1 MIVVADLFNVT
12 INDFDAKYLSRYSQL
27 FVVIELSVGVYLV
40 NLLANYSMETQF
52 YKLSDVVS
60 GYGDMA
66 LANSIGSN
74 IFEVLFCLG
83 IPWMVETASS
93 GKSLDVMGGMM
104 FVSICLIISSLIPLV
119 LISLNS
125 WIIDRKLGGIMILMY
140 ILFIVLDTY
149 YELETSPPPC
159 T

>member
-1 MIVVADLFNVT
+1 
-12 INDFDAKYLSRYSQL
+12 
-27 FVVIELSVGVYLV
+27 
-40 NLLANYSMETQF
+40 
-52 YKLSDVVS
+52 
-60 GYGDMA
+60 MA

-93 GKSLDVMGGMM
+93 GKSLEVMGGMM

-140 ILFIVLDTY
+140 VLFIVLDTY

-159 T
+159 I